1 MKMVT
6 MQHYPESIRALIRNL
21 GKLPGV
27 GEKTAERLA
36 IYILRQP
43 VAEVEQLA
51 QSLLTVKQK
60 IRLCAMCF
68 ALSDT
73 ERCHICQDPSRD
85 RTQLC
90 VVEQPADMVSIE
102 KSGAYHGLY
111 LVLGGVLS
119 PMEGIGPQE
128 LRIKELLERLA
139 TGSVKEVIIAT
150 GTSMEGE
157 STAAYIAQKIAPSSV
172 QMTRIATGVPV
183 GGDLKYVDQL
193 TLKCAM
199 ESRHGI

>member
-1 MKMVT
+1 MQT
-6 MQHYPESIRALIRNL
+6 IQHYPESIRALIRNL

-36 IYILRQP
+36 IHILRQP

-51 QSLLTVKQK
+51 QSLLAVKQK

-73 ERCHICQDPSRD
+73 ERCRICTDASRD
-85 RTQLC
+85 HAQLC

-102 KSGAYHGLY
+102 KSGAYRGLY

-128 LRIKELLERLA
+128 LRIKELLGRIA
-139 TGSVKEVIIAT
+139 TGTVKEVIIAT
-150 GTSMEGE
+150 GTGVEGE
-157 STAAYIAQKIAPSSV
+157 STAAYIAQQIAPSSV
-172 QMTRIATGVPV
+172 RVTRIATGVPV

-193 TLKCAM
+193 TLKCAL
-199 ESRHGI
+199 ESRHGL